1 MTQTQWI
8 LETLSKRPLTP
19 LEALDGCGCLRLAAR
34 ILELKQQGH
43 KIVTETVSDGVK
55 SFARYRLMRSKK

>member
-34 ILELKQQGH
+34 ILDLKQQGH
-43 KIVTETVSDGVK
+43 KIVTEIVHDGVK

>member
-19 LEALDGCGCLRLAAR
+19 LEALDGCGCLHLAAR
-34 ILELKQQGH
+34 ILDLKQQGH